1 MDKTKEKEQAIL
13 KAARERF
20 AQYGFTKA
28 TMDEIASDVELGK
41 ASLYYYFPAKEDLFR
56 AVIHHEQN
64 EFVRA
69 IEKILKQNTSASKK
83 LALYVE
89 KRLEFFEEL
98 LNLGTLNVHS
108 ISGTKSIYNSL
119 FEDFN
124 SQELKLIESII
135 KDGKKKGEF
144 KKLLS
149 DDLPELILHI
159 LQGLRF
165 IALRQLKGRSND
177 RIYVNQLKKESGLF
191 IKIFLEG
198 IKAKR
203 ELS

>member
-20 AQYGFTKA
+20 AQFGFTKV

-64 EFVRA
+64 EFVKA

-83 LALYVE
+83 FALYVE

-108 ISGTKSIYNSL
+108 FSGTKSIYNSL

-135 KDGKKKGEF
+135 KEGKKKGEF

-149 DDLPELILHI
+149 NDLPELILHI

-177 RIYVNQLKKESGLF
+177 KIYVNQLKKESGLF

-203 ELS
+203 ELN